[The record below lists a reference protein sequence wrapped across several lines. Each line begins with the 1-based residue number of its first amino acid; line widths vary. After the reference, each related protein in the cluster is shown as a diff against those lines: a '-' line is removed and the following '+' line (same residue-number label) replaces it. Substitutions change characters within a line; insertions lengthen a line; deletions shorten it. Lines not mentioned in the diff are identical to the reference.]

1 MIPFMAIGHMA
12 TSKTGRVLMVAIR
25 AHDLRR
31 WEVFDVGNPFGGVWY
46 IRTRFE
52 SHSWPSSEKGWTGRI
67 KGNVRPVHHNLRIP
81 ATVSNFMRYQ
91 PESLV
96 LPRKNHGT
104 EKSVSSPFSQ

>member
-1 MIPFMAIGHMA
+1 MIPFMAIGQMA

-46 IRTRFE
+46 IRTRSE

-81 ATVSNFMRYQ
+81 ATVSENLQNSKTR
-91 PESLV
+91 ESLTV
-96 LPRKNHGT
+96 L
-104 EKSVSSPFSQ
+104 EEFASQKEGS